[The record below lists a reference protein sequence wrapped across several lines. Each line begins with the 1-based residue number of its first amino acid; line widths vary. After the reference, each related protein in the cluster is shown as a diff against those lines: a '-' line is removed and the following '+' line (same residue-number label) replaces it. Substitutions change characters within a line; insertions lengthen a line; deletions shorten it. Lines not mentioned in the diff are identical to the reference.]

1 MDLNAFVK
9 AVASQDEAA
18 LARFFHQEARVRWP
32 NTEEVFTAP
41 EYIRINCRYPGK
53 WEGQLLRVVEAGSSL
68 VAITRI
74 KATDGSQSLHAIS
87 FFTFKEGL
95 IIDLE
100 EYWSDDGPP
109 PPWRQELLRAG
120 D

>member
-9 AVASQDEAA
+9 AVVSQDEAA
-18 LARFFHQEARVRWP
+18 LAGFFHKEARVRWP
-32 NTEEVFTAP
+32 NTGEAFTVS
-41 EYIRINCRYPGK
+41 EYIRVNCRYPGT
-53 WEGQLLRVVEAGSSL
+53 WEGQLLRTMEADGSL
-68 VAITRI
+68 VAITRL

-87 FFTFKEGL
+87 FFTLREGL

-109 PPWRQELLRAG
+109 PPWRQQLLSKA